1 MAGGI
6 NESTIE
12 QVQNLGA
19 DVVAVGGAIYKATSL
34 GEAAKLLRKKIAVKI
49 AV

>member
-12 QVQNLGA
+12 QVQNSGA
-19 DVVAVGGAIYKATSL
+19 DVVAVGGAIYKAASP
-34 GEAAKLLRKKIAVKI
+34 GEAGKRLREKIAIKI
-49 AV
+49 AA